1 MKILFLCLFF
11 FCSQLPAAVILIDP
25 GHGGEDTGA
34 KSNHKFGRAAKPI
47 LEKDLTLDI
56 AKKIQK
62 NLQKSHMAFLTRSI
76 DRTVTLNER
85 SELAEK
91 VKADLFISI
100 HINSGP
106 NTTGH
111 GFETYY
117 LDNHDNVANKKVET
131 LENESFGVQDKVIN
145 QILIDL
151 VIQQTVSQSKKLA
164 QMIHSSIDQNVAIPF
179 KLENRGVKPGLFY
192 VLALSKRPGVLIEV
206 GFISN
211 KQELAKMMNPRFQ
224 ETMAASIAKAI
235 EKYLLLQTS
244 APKFPI

>member
-1 MKILFLCLFF
+1 MKIIFIFF
-11 FCSQLPAAVILIDP
+11 IFFVYQVQSAVILIDP
-25 GHGGEDTGA
+25 GHGGDDTGA
-34 KSNHKFGRAAKPI
+34 KSSGKRI
-47 LEKDLTLDI
+47 VLEKDLTLDI

-62 NLQKSHMAFLTRSI
+62 HLQKSHTAFLTRSI
-76 DRTVTLNER
+76 NRTVTLNER

-91 VKADLFISI
+91 VKADLFISV
-100 HINSGP
+100 HINSGT

-111 GFETYY
+111 GFETCY

-131 LENESFGVQDKVIN
+131 VENESFGLQDKLVN

-164 QMIHSSIDQNVAIPF
+164 QMIHSSIDQNVAGVY

-206 GFISN
+206 GFLSN
-211 KQELAKMMNPRFQ
+211 REELSKMLNPAFQ
-224 ETMAASIAKAI
+224 EKMAISISQAI
-235 EKYLLLQTS
+235 EKYLALQTS
-244 APKFPI
+244 KPQFPI

>member
-1 MKILFLCLFF
+1 MKNFFLLISLFIFNAN
-11 FCSQLPAAVILIDP
+11 AAVILIDP

-34 KSNHKFGRAAKPI
+34 KSHGKKTV

-56 AKKIQK
+56 SKKIQK
-62 NLQKSHMAFLTRSI
+62 NLQKSHTAFLTRSL

-85 SELAEK
+85 SELADK
-91 VKADLFISI
+91 VKADLFISV

-106 NTTGH
+106 NPTGH

-131 LENESFGVQDKVIN
+131 VENESFGVQDKLVN

-151 VIQQTVSQSKKLA
+151 VIQQTVSQSKQLA
-164 QMIHSSIDQNVAIPF
+164 QMIHTSIDQNVAGPF

-206 GFISN
+206 GFLSN
-211 KQELAKMMNPRFQ
+211 KEELAKMMNPKFQ
-224 ETMAASIAKAI
+224 EGIAGSIARAI
-235 EKYLLLQTS
+235 EKYLVLQTS
-244 APKFPI
+244 KPRFN